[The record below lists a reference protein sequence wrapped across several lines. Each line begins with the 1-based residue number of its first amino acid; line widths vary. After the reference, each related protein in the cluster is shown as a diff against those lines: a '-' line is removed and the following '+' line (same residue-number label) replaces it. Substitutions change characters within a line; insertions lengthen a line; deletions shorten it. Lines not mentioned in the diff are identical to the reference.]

1 MGRPIKKTFFGNL
14 NSPSAGSVVL
24 GSGVGGE
31 GFTDV
36 HVKNAGANDLYTT
49 ATTVTWV
56 GSTPQTPG
64 GAIASGTATVSVQ
77 GRVTALNISAAGS
90 GYTSTSSVTVTL
102 SPATTGTAAT
112 YAVRLTTTVPD
123 SIAAFARVEG
133 TTAIGLCDIIK
144 QEASRRYLV
153 QTSTGT
159 SQCRLV
165 ASDTPASK
173 EMYIIATDTQAC
185 TYWVTKLTARRA
197 YLTQRTSAGSGY
209 QFVDGTSAG
218 WNITGAVTGFV
229 SIAHTN

>member
-1 MGRPIKKTFFGNL
+1 
-14 NSPSAGSVVL
+14 
-24 GSGVGGE
+24 
-31 GFTDV
+31 
-36 HVKNAGANDLYTT
+36 
-49 ATTVTWV
+49 VTWV

-64 GAIASGTATVSVQ
+64 GVAASGTATVSIH

-102 SPATTGTAAT
+102 SPATTGTAVT

-173 EMYIIATDTQAC
+173 EMYIVATDTNGS

-197 YLTQRTSAGSGY
+197 YLKQRTESGSY
-209 QFVDGTSAG
+209 EFADGTSSG
-218 WNITGAVTGFV
+218 WNIATPVAGFV
-229 SIAHTN
+229 TIANTN